1 MKTVH
6 ITFELNCLL
15 NTIESFFQRQLGMN
29 LGTWNVR
36 SLYKPA
42 AVKALIPQFQQYKVY
57 IAANEET
64 RWHGKTISNMEDCS
78 GQGM

>member
-1 MKTVH
+1 MKTVL

-15 NTIESFFQRQLGMN
+15 NIIESFLQRQLDMN
-29 LGTWNVR
+29 FGTWNVR

-42 AVKALIPQFQQYKVY
+42 AVKALIPHFQQYKIY

-64 RWHGKTISNMEDCS
+64 RWHGKTVLNVEDCS
-78 GQGM
+78 GQGT